1 MKIYFVRNLGQ
12 RFKNAKRM
20 SMISKSQDKLKHGL
34 KILST
39 KRDLNLESV
48 LIKHEWLK
56 FFD

>member
-20 SMISKSQDKLKHGL
+20 SMINKSQDKLKHGL

-39 KRDLNLESV
+39 KRDLKGL
-48 LIKHEWLK
+48 
-56 FFD
+56 